1 MLLPILDGY
10 GASEW
15 AEAYP
20 VRILLPHGAD
30 ARQRKEKNTEP
41 AEAFSSI
48 AVACDYLRRRFVVLS
63 QNLTQ
68 QE

>member
-1 MLLPILDGY
+1 MLQPTLDGY

-15 AEAYP
+15 TEAYP

-30 ARQRKEKNTEP
+30 ARQRKEKNIERG
-41 AEAFSSI
+41 AISSI
-48 AVACDYLRRRFVVLS
+48 AVARDYLHLRFVLLS

>member
-20 VRILLPHGAD
+20 VRILLPQGAD

-41 AEAFSSI
+41 AAPISSI
-48 AVACDYLRRRFVVLS
+48 AVACDCLRRRFVLLS
-63 QNLTQ
+63 QNLIQ